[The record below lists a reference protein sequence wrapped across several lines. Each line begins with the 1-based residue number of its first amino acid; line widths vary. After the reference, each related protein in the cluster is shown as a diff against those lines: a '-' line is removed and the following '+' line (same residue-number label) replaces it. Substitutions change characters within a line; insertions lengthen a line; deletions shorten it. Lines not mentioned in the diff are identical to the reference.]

1 MEKEIFKLVL
11 YLLFLFSPS
20 VLVYAFDAV
29 EPKAAIFDFDNDER
43 ISLQQYHEW
52 HLNSSGRHEFIALN
66 EADASFGER
75 LILPRRSVEDGAK
88 IAIAAYFPKK
98 YHDKIRFPTKSGK
111 VLIDDFLEEES
122 FVSVTIESV
131 FQDDQL
137 VYVQIVCAQEGSDH
151 SIEIKSIKDAI
162 KIEYSTSLP

>member
-75 LILPRRSVEDGAK
+75 LILPGRSVEDGAK
-88 IAIAAYFPKK
+88 IAIAA
-98 YHDKIRFPTKSGK
+98 
-111 VLIDDFLEEES
+111 
-122 FVSVTIESV
+122 
-131 FQDDQL
+131 
-137 VYVQIVCAQEGSDH
+137 AQEGSDH
-151 SIEIKSIKDAI
+151 SIEITSIKDAI
-162 KIEYSTSLP
+162 RIEYLTSLP